1 MHDSPVNLIA
11 PDEREF
17 DNLKRVASSLE
28 MARDENSVL
37 IIDEEHNVKIRLPH
51 TLYRVLTDVAHLL
64 AKGDS
69 VGLLRYTQDV
79 TTQQAADLLQVSR
92 PYVIKLLEA
101 SEIPYYM
108 VGSHRRMKFADVLH
122 YKQRRDLHRR
132 EKLDELY
139 RVSNE
144 ARLYDIETFP
154 QDDDEDEERNR

>member
-17 DNLKRVASSLE
+17 DSLKRVASSLE
-28 MARDENSVL
+28 MAQDETTFV
-37 IIDEEHNVKIRLPH
+37 IVDEEHNVKIRLPH
-51 TLYRVLTDVAHLL
+51 TLYRVLTDAAHLL

-79 TTQQAADLLQVSR
+79 TTQQAAELLQVSR
-92 PYVIKLLEA
+92 PYVIKLLEE

-108 VGSHRRMKFADVLH
+108 VGSHRRMKFTDVVH
-122 YKQRRDLHRR
+122 YKQRRDSHRR

-139 RVSNE
+139 HVSNE
-144 ARLYDIETFP
+144 AGLYDIETFP
-154 QDDDEDEERNR
+154 QDDEGEE